1 MEFSTKE
8 PKNDS
13 KPSVQLLLALNAV
26 ATTLQKSITS
36 EQQIFAAFQREVV
49 ALGLRGG
56 ISELDES
63 GELLVFKTI
72 AYSNPIR
79 KILSGYEKKART
91 QAEGFSIRAEEVDV
105 YWIVVHDGK
114 PVFVP
119 NTSTVSSQVVP
130 RQLRSLVKPIL
141 FLLGSPPGIFAPLIY
156 EGRVQGMLNMVGPKL
171 TEADIPALQAFA
183 NQIAVALENARLIT
197 RLQNANQ
204 ALKDAYQKAMEG
216 WVGAL
221 DLRDQETEG
230 HSMRVAHAARKLAEF
245 MGMDEDGLDCLNIG
259 SLLHDIGKMSI
270 PDSILFKPGPLTDAE
285 WKIMQQHPDN
295 ACAWLEALDYLRPAL
310 DIPYCHHERWDG
322 SGYPQGLAG
331 EVIPLAARIFAVVD
345 TWDAM
350 LSDRPYRKALP
361 PREVIAHIK
370 SESGSHFDPKVVR
383 AFLKLIAEHPDLQE
397 EVNNGHPGNLE
408 ID

>member
-1 MEFSTKE
+1 
-8 PKNDS
+8 
-13 KPSVQLLLALNAV
+13 
-26 ATTLQKSITS
+26 
-36 EQQIFAAFQREVV
+36 
-49 ALGLRGG
+49 
-56 ISELDES
+56 
-63 GELLVFKTI
+63 
-72 AYSNPIR
+72 
-79 KILSGYEKKART
+79 
-91 QAEGFSIRAEEVDV
+91 
-105 YWIVVHDGK
+105 
-114 PVFVP
+114 
-119 NTSTVSSQVVP
+119 
-130 RQLRSLVKPIL
+130 
-141 FLLGSPPGIFAPLIY
+141 
-156 EGRVQGMLNMVGPKL
+156 
-171 TEADIPALQAFA
+171 
-183 NQIAVALENARLIT
+183 
-197 RLQNANQ
+197 
-204 ALKDAYQKAMEG
+204 
-216 WVGAL
+216 
-221 DLRDQETEG
+221 
-230 HSMRVAHAARKLAEF
+230 
-245 MGMDEDGLDCLNIG
+245 LDCLNIG

-397 EVNNGHPGNLE
+397 ELNNGHPGNLE

>member
-8 PKNDS
+8 PQNDP

-49 ALGLRGG
+49 AIGLRGG

-63 GELLVFKTI
+63 GEILIFKTI

-79 KILSGYEKKART
+79 TILSRYEKKART
-91 QAEGFSIRAEEVDV
+91 QAEGFSVRAEEVDV

-119 NTSTVSSQVVP
+119 DTSTVSSQVVP
-130 RQLRSLVKPIL
+130 RQLRNLVKPIL
-141 FLLGSPPGIFAPLIY
+141 SFLGSPPGIFAPLIY
-156 EGRVQGMLNMVGPKL
+156 EGKVHGMLNMVGSKL
-171 TEADIPALQAFA
+171 TEADVPTLQAFA

-197 RLQNANQ
+197 RLQQANR
-204 ALKDAYQKAMEG
+204 ALEDAYQKAMEG

-230 HSMRVAHAARKLAEF
+230 HSMRVAQAAGKLAEF
-245 MGMDEDGLDCLNIG
+245 MGMEEEGLDCLHIG
-259 SLLHDIGKMSI
+259 ALLHDIGKMSI

-285 WKIMQQHPDN
+285 WKIMQQHPEN

-310 DIPYCHHERWDG
+310 DIPYSHHERWDG

-331 EVIPLAARIFAVVD
+331 KAIPLSARIFAVVD
-345 TWDAM
+345 AWDAM

-361 PREVIAHIK
+361 PEEVIAQIK
-370 SESGSHFDPKVVR
+370 SESGSHFDPHVVD
-383 AFLKLIAEHPDLQE
+383 AFLKLVKMDPNLLAELAT
-397 EVNNGHPGNLE
+397 
-408 ID
+408 I